1 MQVSKIG
8 EWLQVIAALA
18 VLAGLYLVAH
28 EIQQNNELAR
38 AQTINDIYSGW
49 EEFSMSEF
57 ESDIFELFIKSIED
71 ADSLTT
77 VEILK
82 LDAYFTAIMS
92 LYGRQW
98 AMFRD
103 FDLAYDPTLDTEY
116 AAGVYF
122 RGRFARAWFEEN
134 KVWLQDSNPEMVRVF
149 SRVFESTPVE
159 SEFGLVKRLKSRL

>member
-1 MQVSKIG
+1 MQISRIG
-8 EWLQVIAALA
+8 EWLQVIGALA

-28 EIQQNNELAR
+28 EIRQNNELAR

-49 EEFSMSEF
+49 EEFSISEY
-57 ESDIFELFIKSIED
+57 ESDIFDLFIRSIED
-71 ADSLTT
+71 ADSLTA

-82 LDAYFTAIMS
+82 LDAYFTAIAS

-98 AMFRD
+98 VMFRE

-116 AAGVYF
+116 SAEVYF
-122 RGRFARAWFEEN
+122 SGRFARSWFEQN
-134 KVWLQDSNPEMVRVF
+134 KAWLQDSNPEMVRVF

-159 SEFGLVKRLKSRL
+159 SELSLVNRLKSGL